1 MLLKDKV
8 AIITGAG
15 SGFGRETSLL
25 FAQEGAK
32 IVAVDY
38 NSESGQKTADDIKA
52 NNGEAIFVK
61 ADVSKEEDVKRFVDE
76 AIKAFGKLD
85 IIFNNAGIYIPGNA
99 EALASEDWDKVIN
112 INLKGVFLG
121 CKYAIPYLKKN
132 GGGVIINT
140 ASAASLIGFP
150 DAVAYAAS
158 KGGVLSL
165 TKAIAVD
172 HAKDNIRA
180 NCICPGTGET
190 GMTREVLENKE
201 LREMFLAPIPLKRF
215 AQPIDVAH
223 AALFLASDM
232 SSYITG
238 VALPVDGGWTMS

>member
-8 AIITGAG
+8 AIVTGAG

-25 FAQEGAK
+25 FAREGAK

-38 NSESGQKTADDIKA
+38 NSESGQKTVDDIKA
-52 NNGEAIFVK
+52 GNGEAIFVK

-140 ASAASLIGFP
+140 ASAAGLIGFP

-165 TKAIAVD
+165 TKAVAVD

-190 GMTREVLENKE
+190 GMTKEVLENKE

-238 VALPVDGGWTMS
+238 VALPVDGGWTMA